1 MKIFL
6 SGGKEM
12 DDKYNNVGL
21 WNVQFYR
28 LDDEGNPLRDNDDK
42 VIIYSAPDEDFEW
55 MMDYIK
61 ISDLQV
67 QTND

>member
-1 MKIFL
+1 MN
-6 SGGKEM
+6 
-12 DDKYNNVGL
+12 DKYNNVGL